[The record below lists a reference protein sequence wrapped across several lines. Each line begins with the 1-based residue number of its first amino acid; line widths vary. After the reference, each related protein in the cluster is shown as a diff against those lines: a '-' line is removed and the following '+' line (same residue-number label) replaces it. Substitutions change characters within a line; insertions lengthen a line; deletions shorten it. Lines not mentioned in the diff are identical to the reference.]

1 MEDEMPLFL
10 GENAEPTTWD
20 ATTHTSG
27 NKEKLGDKS
36 EKDASHEKAK

>member
-1 MEDEMPLFL
+1 MPLFL
-10 GENAEPTTWD
+10 GENAETAAWD

-36 EKDASHEKAK
+36 EKAASHKKAK